1 MEDNKEIKK
10 KNSNTN
16 TSGTQESEKS
26 TSKAVISAEIIEL
39 LTEFVGVPSVNPG
52 NQSIDENPA
61 FGEKAYV
68 QHVRELM
75 EARISSRSRE
85 EASA

>member
-1 MEDNKEIKK
+1 MEDNKEIKE

-39 LTEFVGVPSVNPG
+39 LTEFVGN
-52 NQSIDENPA
+52 
-61 FGEKAYV
+61 AYV
-68 QHVRELM
+68 KWKRVVFSPYHIRCQDH
-75 EARISSRSRE
+75 ST
-85 EASA
+85 